1 MRNMK
6 KKCSGQALQQSLVR
20 PCSLQAGQ
28 AAILIIFVIGMV
40 SLLIGMSL
48 SKTGFQESMMGRSI
62 AGSTKAFYVANS
74 GIEDAFYRI
83 QTLGYAEEDDYTL
96 DVGEGSAKVTI
107 KTISVSDEED
117 VVEVTV
123 REIISVGKYGN
134 FVRRIR
140 VIAQNTVI
148 APDFTRFI
156 QAGDGGIEIGQRVKI
171 TSSGAD
177 QVNIYSKSF
186 VRGRNNGSESGCD
199 SPISTTNIDGNVF
212 AVGSIERLSN
222 GTGPCITGNAYA
234 GNLYECRIFG
244 QGFSGSEDSFD
255 CPYDACDP
263 ATDPDCKIPEERPL
277 PDIGVSYIEDH
288 LTRHAETVWPGN
300 CEIGGS
306 SDCSIE
312 SEDGTPMIGNMII
325 EGNLETRSN
334 SALYLSGPVWVK
346 GDVTLESNQT
356 ISLDPASEDDTSL
369 IILADGRITADANT
383 RFTSDDNKFLLVAS
397 KYVNG
402 ILGDPETICE
412 GSAGNAVTINP
423 NVQSILFYAI
433 NGCAYVAPTAA
444 QAFLGAILAQGVIID
459 NNVEIIYNPALKDA
473 EFFLNEGGS
482 WQILSFTEI

>member
-6 KKCSGQALQQSLVR
+6 KKRSGHILRQGLVR
-20 PCSLQAGQ
+20 SCSLQAGQ

-62 AGSTKAFYVANS
+62 ADSIRAFYAANS
-74 GIEDAFYRI
+74 GIEDAIYRI
-83 QTLGYAEEDDYTL
+83 QMGYSEEDNYTL
-96 DVGEGSAKVTI
+96 NVGEGSAKVTI
-107 KTISVSDEED
+107 KTISASEEDD
-117 VVEVTV
+117 VVEVTE
-123 REIISVGKYGN
+123 REIISVGRYGN
-134 FVRRIR
+134 FIRRIR
-140 VIAQNTVI
+140 VTAQNTVI

-177 QVNIYSKSF
+177 EVNIYSKSF
-186 VRGRNNGSESGCD
+186 VRGRDNGSESSCD
-199 SPISTTNIDGNVF
+199 NPVSTTNIDGNVF

-222 GTGPCITGNAYA
+222 GKGPCITGNAYA

-244 QGFSGSEDSFD
+244 QGFSNSEDSFD
-255 CPYDACDP
+255 CPYEPCDP
-263 ATDPDCKIPEERPL
+263 GIDPDCKVPDERPL

-288 LTRHAETVWPGN
+288 LTEHAETVWSGN

-306 SDCSIE
+306 FDCSTV
-312 SEDGTPMIGNMII
+312 SEDGTPTIGNII
-325 EGNLETRSN
+325 IQGDLETRSN
-334 SALYLSGPVWVK
+334 SALYLSGPVWVR

-356 ISLDPASEDDTSL
+356 ISLDPANEEDTSL

-383 RFTSDDNKFLLVAS
+383 HFTSDDNKFLLMAS

-402 ILGDPETICE
+402 TLSNPETICE
-412 GSAGNAVTINP
+412 GAAGNAVTINP

-433 NGCAYVAPTAA
+433 NGCAYVAPTAS

-459 NNVEIIYNPALKDA
+459 NNVQMIYDPALKDA
-473 EFFLNEGGS
+473 EFFLNENGG
-482 WQILSFTEI
+482 WQILSFTEM